1 MKSRTF
7 QAGGS
12 DFVGYDVNDAFDWLA
27 IVILPSGIE
36 TKRRFFLIPR
46 RIADEK
52 AKQDSPTSK
61 TADLRYYRIDKVS
74 EWFAAYED
82 NFLLDPMVESE
93 VAKEARSSSKSSG
106 G

>member
-1 MKSRTF
+1 MT
-7 QAGGS
+7 
-12 DFVGYDVNDAFDWLA
+12 AFGKYL
-27 IVILPSGIE
+27 LNTLFPSGAM
-36 TKRRFFLIPR
+36 RH
-46 RIADEK
+46 
-52 AKQDSPTSK
+52 
-61 TADLRYYRIDKVS
+61 IDKVS